1 MNPNPKED
9 LNYLINDSSVD
20 SLILDSEIADSE
32 AFLNNMEQMLNK
44 MQDSNDTD
52 NLNTKN
58 VKTTNKNNTVFKKI
72 SPKPSNIETT
82 KNLKPILPAPIQSN
96 TKLPILTVP
105 SPASLQTNTIKIV
118 QNNINNNNDLIK
130 LINNRNN
137 NNNNIVTKQPIII
150 TTNSIKPTNQPIIVS
165 DTSKNAL
172 PVIITTTLDQTN
184 DKSTVLINSP
194 KAKRQKQ
201 DTFDKNSII
210 PKREQTSESPQR
222 TPLLLTTNQVVNN
235 SNISPVLFSNNSNI
249 AVDVSNHLIITLL
262 K

>member
-72 SPKPSNIETT
+72 SPKPSNIEAT

-137 NNNNIVTKQPIII
+137 NIVTKQPIII

-184 DKSTVLINSP
+184 DKNTVLINSP

-235 SNISPVLFSNNSNI
+235 SPVLFSNNSNI
-249 AVDVSNHLIITLL
+249 VVDVSDNLLIYFV
-262 K
+262 